1 MLACV
6 LLDHFL
12 MNRAQCGWFKFYDLK
27 IIFFY
32 YVVFTHFDK
41 YILSNVY
48 YSV

>member
-27 IIFFY
+27 VIFF
-32 YVVFTHFDK
+32 HIQK
-41 YILSNVY
+41 SNKKKNFLLEE
-48 YSV
+48 